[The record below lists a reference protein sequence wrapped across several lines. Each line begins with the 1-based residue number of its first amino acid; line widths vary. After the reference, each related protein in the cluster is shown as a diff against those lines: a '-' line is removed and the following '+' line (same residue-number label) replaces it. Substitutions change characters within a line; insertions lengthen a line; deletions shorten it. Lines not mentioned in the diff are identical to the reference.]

1 MQISRVHREK
11 YVSKSKKKVIRKL
24 SIDQLFAQFVN
35 WRIAEEIRN
44 SIMQQLNIAVNHMLS
59 EEVTARRNNA
69 LINWKENMVNH
80 KNLQIRLDIPA
91 TLKTHENRSA
101 YSKMVNRR
109 GILNTLVNMYLLIS
123 VFSFNLIILSF
134 DWLEN
139 PWLDLVRHLDDLCL
153 FVFY

>member
-1 MQISRVHREK
+1 M
-11 YVSKSKKKVIRKL
+11 
-24 SIDQLFAQFVN
+24 
-35 WRIAEEIRN
+35 
-44 SIMQQLNIAVNHMLS
+44 
-59 EEVTARRNNA
+59 TARRNNA

>member
-1 MQISRVHREK
+1 MG
-11 YVSKSKKKVIRKL
+11 RKL
-24 SIDQLFAQFVN
+24 LFKSGHKKLKSADKNHTFC
-35 WRIAEEIRN
+35 RN
-44 SIMQQLNIAVNHMLS
+44 DAPQNIVVNHMFYKKM
-59 EEVTARRNNA
+59 TARRNNA

-80 KNLQIRLDIPA
+80 KNRQIRLDIPA

>member
-1 MQISRVHREK
+1 
-11 YVSKSKKKVIRKL
+11 
-24 SIDQLFAQFVN
+24 
-35 WRIAEEIRN
+35 
-44 SIMQQLNIAVNHMLS
+44 
-59 EEVTARRNNA
+59 
-69 LINWKENMVNH
+69 MVNH